1 VGQHGHFVLDVSH
14 VVGVALAGA
23 SYHGIGV
30 PACINSAQ
38 KAAAA
43 LAE

>member
-1 VGQHGHFVLDVSH
+1 MMNAPHRFALAAL
-14 VVGVALAGA
+14 ALAGA

-43 LAE
+43 LAD